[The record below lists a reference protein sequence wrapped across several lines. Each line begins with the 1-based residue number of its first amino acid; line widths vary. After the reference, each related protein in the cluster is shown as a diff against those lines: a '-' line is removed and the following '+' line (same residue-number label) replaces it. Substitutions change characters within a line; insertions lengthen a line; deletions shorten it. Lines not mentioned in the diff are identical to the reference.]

1 MEIVVRAA
9 VMFAFVLIVIRAL
22 GSKELS
28 ELSAFQF
35 VLLITIGDLIQQGV
49 TQEDQSITG
58 AMLAVSVFALLSVM
72 LSAVSLRWRRGRR
85 LLAGTPIMIVRD
97 GRVLTDVLK
106 VERLTLDQVQEAAR
120 QEGIADLAQVRVGV
134 LEPDGQLSFL
144 KYDDD
149 ASASSRGQDKRPKA

>member
-9 VMFAFVLIVIRAL
+9 IMFVFVLVVIRAL

-58 AMLAVSVFALLSVM
+58 AMLAVSVFALRAVAISAASV
-72 LSAVSLRWRRGRR
+72 RWPRGRR
-85 LLAGTPIMIVRD
+85 IVAGSPIMIVRD
-97 GRVLTDVLK
+97 GRVLSDVLR

-120 QEGIADLAQVRVGV
+120 QEGITDLSQVRFGV
-134 LEPDGQLSFL
+134 LEPDEQLSFL

-149 ASASSRGQDKRPKA
+149 DRSGGRDTRPKA